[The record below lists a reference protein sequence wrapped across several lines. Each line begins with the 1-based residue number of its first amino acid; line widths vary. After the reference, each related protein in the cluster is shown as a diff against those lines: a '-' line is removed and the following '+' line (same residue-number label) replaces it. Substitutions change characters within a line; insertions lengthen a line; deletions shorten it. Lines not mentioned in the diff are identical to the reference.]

1 MQAITRNSVYNI
13 TPVANGFLVRRIADL
28 WGRAVRESH
37 THVTRRL
44 SIAIGEPLKTD
55 YMETSPV
62 RAVVP
67 YAHDA

>member
-1 MQAITRNSVYNI
+1 MNVITRNSVYSV
-13 TPVANGFLVRRIADL
+13 TPVANGFRVRRIADL

-44 SIAIGEPLKTD
+44 SVAIGEPLKTD

-62 RAVVP
+62 QAVVP
-67 YAHDA
+67 HAHDA